1 VSAVVRIIAAVADGD
16 MQEYDYIVVGGGSAG
31 SVIASRLSEDPDC
44 RVLLL
49 EMGPND
55 RPSLYLLRMPA
66 AMDRAAWSRYAAQYA
81 SEPDVGLGGRGIV
94 YPRGRVLGGS
104 SSVNGMVYLRG
115 HRLDYDGWAA
125 AGLKD
130 WSFAHC
136 LPYFKRMETSGK
148 PNDAWRGNEGPLRI
162 TKAAADHPLHR
173 AYLAA
178 LREAGFGMTPDVNGR
193 SLDGAFVMERTTA
206 DGERM
211 SAARAYLH
219 PARRRPNLT
228 IATGALAERV
238 TFEGRRATGVRFVH
252 RGRHETARA
261 ARAVVL
267 SAGAFESPK
276 LLMLSG
282 VGPAD
287 HLRSFGIDV
296 VADRPSVGGNLQD
309 HLNISMQY
317 ACTEPITLYSSARGL
332 GAFRTGL
339 EWLLHRR
346 GVGASNIWE
355 TGSYFSTG
363 PDVPFAN
370 LQHHFVP
377 VAVDADGS
385 VLAEGHGFGFHISQM
400 RPKSRGRIALRSAD
414 PRDPPR
420 AQFNHFGD
428 PAGADLAEMRDG
440 LKITRAIAMQ
450 PAFDRYR
457 GRAIAP
463 EDSVQTDAEIDTF
476 LRANAGTSHHPSGSC
491 RMGADADAVVD
502 AETRVNG
509 VEGLHVADASIMPL
523 VVTANIN
530 APTIMIAEKAA
541 DLIAGKPPLA
551 PYAPG

>member
-1 VSAVVRIIAAVADGD
+1 MRTFDF
-16 MQEYDYIVVGGGSAG
+16 IVVGAGSAG
-31 SVIASRLSEDPDC
+31 SVIASRLSEDPSC

-55 RPSLYLLRMPA
+55 RPSLYMLRMPA
-66 AMDRAAWSRYAAQYA
+66 AMDRAAWSRYAAQYQ
-81 SEPDVGLGGRGIV
+81 SEPDDGLGGRGIL
-94 YPRGRVLGGS
+94 YPRGRVVGGS

-125 AGLKD
+125 EGLTT
-130 WSFAHC
+130 WSYAHC
-136 LPYFKRMETSGK
+136 LPYFKKMETSGK
-148 PNDAWRGNEGPLRI
+148 PNDAFRGNDGPLRI

-178 LREAGFGMTPDVNGR
+178 LKEAGFGMTPDVNGR
-193 SLDGAFVMERTTA
+193 DLDGAFVMERTTA

-219 PARRRPNLT
+219 PARQRPNLT
-228 IATGALAERV
+228 IVTGALAERV
-238 TFEGRRATGVRFVH
+238 TFDSRRASGVQFVH
-252 RGRHETARA
+252 RGQRETAQA
-261 ARAVVL
+261 ERAVVL
-267 SAGAFESPK
+267 SGGAFESPK

-287 HLRSFGIDV
+287 HLRALGIDV
-296 VADRPSVGGNLQD
+296 VADRPTVGANLQD
-309 HLNISMQY
+309 HLNVSMQY
-317 ACTEPITLYSSARGL
+317 ACTEPITLYSQARGI
-332 GAFRTGL
+332 GALRTGL
-339 EWLLHRR
+339 EWLLTRR

-363 PDVPFAN
+363 PDVPFPN

-385 VLAEGHGFGFHISQM
+385 VLAGEHGFGFHVSQM
-400 RPKSRGRIALRSAD
+400 RPKSRGRITLRSAD

-428 PAGADLAEMRDG
+428 PEGADLAEMRDG
-440 LKITRAIAMQ
+440 IKITRAIAMQ

-463 EDSVQTDAEIDTF
+463 EDSVKTDAEIDAF
-476 LRANAGTSHHPSGSC
+476 LRANVGTSHHPSCSC
-491 RMGADADAVVD
+491 RMGADPDAVVD
-502 AETRVNG
+502 GRTRVNG
-509 VEGLHVADASIMPL
+509 VDGLHVADASIMPL
-523 VVTANIN
+523 VVTANLN
-530 APTIMIAEKAA
+530 AATIMIGEKAA
-541 DLIAGKPPLA
+541 DLIAGKEPLA

>member
-1 VSAVVRIIAAVADGD
+1 MRAFDF
-16 MQEYDYIVVGGGSAG
+16 IVVGGGSAG
-31 SVIASRLSEDPDC
+31 SVLAGRLSEDPAC

-55 RPSLYLLRMPA
+55 RPNLYKLRMPA
-66 AMDRAAWSRYAAQYA
+66 AMDRAAWSRYAAQYQ
-81 SEPDVGLGGRGIV
+81 SEPDAGLGGRGIL

-136 LPYFKRMETSGK
+136 LPYFKKMESSGR

-162 TKAAADHPLHR
+162 TKAAADHRLHR

-178 LREAGFGMTPDVNGR
+178 LKEAGFGMTPDVNGR
-193 SLDGAFVMERTTA
+193 DLDGGFVMERTTA
-206 DGERM
+206 DGARM
-211 SAARAYLH
+211 SASRAYLH

-228 IATGALAERV
+228 IVIGALAEHV
-238 TFEGRRATGVRFVH
+238 TFEGGRATGVRFVH
-252 RGRHETARA
+252 RGRRETARA
-261 ARAVVL
+261 ERAVVL
-267 SAGAFESPK
+267 SGGAFESPK

-287 HLRSFGIDV
+287 HLRAVGIDV
-296 VADRPSVGGNLQD
+296 IADRPSVGANLQD
-309 HLNISMQY
+309 HLNISMRY
-317 ACTEPITLYSSARGL
+317 ACTEPVTLYSQARGL
-332 GAFRTGL
+332 GAIRTGL
-339 EWLLHRR
+339 EWLLWRR

-363 PDVPFAN
+363 PGVPFAN

-385 VLAEGHGFGFHISQM
+385 VLAEGHGFGFHVSQM
-400 RPKSRGRIALRSAD
+400 RPKSRGRITLRSAD

-428 PAGADLAEMRDG
+428 PEGADLAEMRDG
-440 LKITRAIAMQ
+440 VKITRAIAMQ

-457 GRAIAP
+457 GRTIAP
-463 EDSVQTDAEIDTF
+463 DDSVRTDAEIDAF
-476 LRANAGTSHHPSGSC
+476 LRANVGTSHHPSCSC
-491 RMGADADAVVD
+491 RMGVDADAVVD
-502 AETRVNG
+502 ASTRVNG
-509 VEGLHVADASIMPL
+509 VEGLHVVDASIMPL
-523 VVTANIN
+523 IVTANLN

-541 DLIAGKPPLA
+541 DIIAGKQPLA